1 MFNNILLNFLRQELV
16 LIAECY
22 SYELLEGNLTAA
34 KIPYASIELR
44 DLIFFLWSN
53 AYYPEVR

>member
-44 DLIFFLWSN
+44 DLIFFFMVKCLLS
-53 AYYPEVR
+53 